1 MLDHLRWVPLLLGV
15 LVGLIA
21 MYVYKPEKQVI
32 HQYPHPSEAS
42 KKIFRDRNGA
52 CYTYS
57 SHAVDCD
64 ANEGTLKDYP
74 IQG

>member
-1 MLDHLRWVPLLLGV
+1 
-15 LVGLIA
+15 

-42 KKIFRDRNGA
+42 KKVFRDHNGA
-52 CYTYS
+52 CYTYT

-74 IQG
+74 IQA